1 MADETPGWL
10 IIFLSGM
17 VALQVGVS
25 TLYCAIVH
33 DDRQDAAARSVS
45 LRGERVHDD

>member
-10 IIFLSGM
+10 IIFLSGR
-17 VALQVGVS
+17 VALLVGVS

-33 DDRQDAAARSVS
+33 DDRHDAAARTAA
-45 LRGERVHDD
+45 LRGGRVHDD